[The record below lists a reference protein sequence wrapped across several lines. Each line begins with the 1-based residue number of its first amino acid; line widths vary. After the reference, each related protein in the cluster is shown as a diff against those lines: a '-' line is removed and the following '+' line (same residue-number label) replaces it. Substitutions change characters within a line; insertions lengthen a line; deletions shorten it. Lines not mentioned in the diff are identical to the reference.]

1 MEKQYTLKE
10 ASELLN
16 IKVRLLRKRI
26 NEKKIIAKKYD
37 GSNMLYISESELNRY
52 MENMK

>member
-16 IKVRLLRKRI
+16 IKLRLLRKRI
-26 NEKKIIAKKYD
+26 YEGNIVAKKYK
-37 GSNMLYISESELNRY
+37 GSNLLYISESEINRY